1 MDGRTM
7 VSHETRIQARFERLP
22 NTQAGV
28 RCIRQTGEGE
38 RSERCSVFRAF
49 AMLSDSACVPN
60 VAYSAHL
67 RPKGLWAI
75 AQQELCRG
83 SHTYHIHHP
92 NATSTVHRK
101 TCTKNSGVG
110 CRLVHAGK

>member
-1 MDGRTM
+1 MYYVGTGTIDGRTM

-67 RPKGLWAI
+67 RPKGRLLRSGSRVA
-75 AQQELCRG
+75 ARVQG
-83 SHTYHIHHP
+83 SHAYHIHHA
-92 NATSTVHRK
+92 NAATLASQNMH
-101 TCTKNSGVG
+101 
-110 CRLVHAGK
+110 